1 MSVSSYR
8 IVFSLAFLVSLRMF
22 GLFIAMPVLSV
33 YGMQLEGATS
43 TLVGLSIGIYGL
55 AQVLAQIPM
64 GFLADKI
71 GRKPVIYIGL
81 LLFAL
86 GSFVAASSQS
96 VYGVLLGR
104 LLQGFGAISGAVL
117 AFVADVTLESERTK
131 AMAIVGMSIGLSF
144 MLALLVGPSFSATFG
159 LSGVFGLTG
168 ALALFGLAVAY
179 YVVPKEQSV
188 NVKTEGAMGDA
199 WKHILSARILSF
211 NISVLF
217 LHMTMSAIF
226 FALPQVLLHQLSIP
240 LEKHGMIYL
249 VFMLVSFLLIVPLV
263 FYAERKKRISFALV
277 GSVALIACG
286 FISLYWS
293 GSVFADASSWWGVMS
308 GAFLYF
314 AGFNALESLLPSM
327 MSKEAPAHLKGTVMG
342 VFSTCQFLGAFLG
355 GTFAGVIASQYQMQ
369 GVWSALVVSAL
380 LWLIVIFML
389 SVKSHHPEN
398 K

>member
-1 MSVSSYR
+1 
-8 IVFSLAFLVSLRMF
+8 MF

-86 GSFVAASSQS
+86 GSFIAASSQS

-144 MLALLVGPSFSATFG
+144 MLALLVGPSFSAAFG

-179 YVVPKEQSV
+179 YVVPKEQPVSV
-188 NVKTEGAMGDA
+188 KAEGAMGDA

-211 NISVLF
+211 NVSVLF

-293 GSVFADASSWWGVMS
+293 GSVFADASSWWVGSSWWGVMS

-369 GVWSALVVSAL
+369 GVWSALVVSTL
-380 LWLIVIFML
+380 LWLIVILVL
-389 SVKSHHPEN
+389 SVKSHQSQ
-398 K
+398 